1 MVRTTGRT
9 CATLA
14 LLAVLALTASACSL
28 LPGSLTTGSGQP
40 ATSTAAESTTTG
52 SGAQPAFIAAADLT
66 KERLLKL
73 FDASNITYT
82 IDSDGDIVTTV
93 GGLKVFAEAMPD
105 KDVLEFYTLYGF
117 TPSASMSQKLA
128 LCNRFNDN
136 MLVAKM
142 AIPEADNTTIVIS
155 YDIITT
161 GGVAEK
167 TITESLSR
175 FATVAQQGLQEYDT
189 DNIVQ

>member
-1 MVRTTGRT
+1 V
-9 CATLA
+9 A

-28 LPGSLTTGSGQP
+28 LPGSSGTGSGQP
-40 ATSTAAESTTTG
+40 ATKTAAEPTATAS
-52 SGAQPAFIAAADLT
+52 SSQPTFIAAADLT

-82 IDSDGDIVTTV
+82 VDDNGDIVTTV

-142 AIPEADNTTIVIS
+142 AIPENDDTTIVIS

-161 GGVAEK
+161 GGVAEE